1 MTIILATVLG
11 VSDFATI
18 AWLVIVLA
26 GAITTFR
33 RPSPDLDRVERKLD
47 LLLKHHQIDPGNL
60 LGTSEEVRIL
70 ARSGDK
76 VAAIKLHRELTGRGL
91 AEAKADIE
99 EYLRSAPPA

>member
-1 MTIILATVLG
+1 MTITLATVLG
-11 VSDFATI
+11 LSDFAII
-18 AWLVIVLA
+18 AWLVLVLA
-26 GAITTFR
+26 GVITTFR

-47 LLLKHHQIDPGNL
+47 LLLKHFQIDHGNL
-60 LGTSEEVRIL
+60 GLSEEVRIL